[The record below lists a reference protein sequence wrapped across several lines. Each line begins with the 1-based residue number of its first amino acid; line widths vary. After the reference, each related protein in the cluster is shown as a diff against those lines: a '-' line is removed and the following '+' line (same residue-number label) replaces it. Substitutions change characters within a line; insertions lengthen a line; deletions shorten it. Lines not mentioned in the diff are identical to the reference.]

1 MEYLEKKR
9 REQVRQTAEDRI
21 AYRELL
27 GKLATEMKLGP
38 KDETRLDGIL
48 SRLAIQLDSVERDVA
63 ILRDHARLTTAVLP
77 RAEVV
82 AELAAIAKISDD
94 YRDRET
100 KALAALA
107 ADAQV
112 INSRL
117 SLANDRLRVADK
129 AVDQLEHLNGTH
141 WQLLGRP
148 DPSVEANKR
157 CFVQTLFEQPA
168 NPPYSLVAFE
178 AIMNDPKA
186 WATQFRT
193 DSPTIFVPVAGQ
205 SEAELQKLLAKA
217 RQLVADEKV
226 GRYVLP
232 GTESERPKFSTNT
245 VFYADF
251 SKRLNPDQRYYVGE
265 YAWIPAP
272 GQSAEEFAK
281 CVGAITRKEQVRT
294 DNVTTTLME
303 QNNKSSWATL
313 PVA

>member
-1 MEYLEKKR
+1 MEYLLRKR
-9 REQVRQTAEDRI
+9 QAQVKQTAQDRLD
-21 AYRELL
+21 YRELL
-27 GKLATEMKLGP
+27 GTLAADGKLSP
-38 KDETRLDGIL
+38 KDEARLDGIL
-48 SRLAIQLDSVERDVA
+48 SRLAISLDAVDRDVA
-63 ILRDHARLTTAVLP
+63 IIRDHARLTTAIAP
-77 RAEVV
+77 RAEIV
-82 AELAAIAKISDD
+82 AELAAVAKISDD

-107 ADAQV
+107 GDAQV

-117 SLANDRLRVADK
+117 AVADK
-129 AVDQLEHLNGTH
+129 AADDLENLNGAH
-141 WQLLGRP
+141 WQLLGLP

-157 CFVQTLFEQPA
+157 CLVQTLFSQPT

-272 GQSAEEFAK
+272 GQSVEQFDK
-281 CVGAITRKEQVRT
+281 CRDAITRKGQIT
-294 DNVTTTLME
+294 SDNMTTTLM
-303 QNNKSSWATL
+303 QGNNKSSWAF
-313 PVA
+313 PAPA